1 MACLQS
7 LSGTGSLR
15 IGAAFIAKFLA
26 GTKVYVSN
34 PTWGASC
41 FFVPLCQACPCLIRS
56 DPLSS
61 VMRQETSLMRHGSC
75 TLNFDTGPQPRLDLW
90 RRLLRHSSAP
100 PTRWRTAELP

>member
-41 FFVPLCQACPCLIRS
+41 
-56 DPLSS
+56 
-61 VMRQETSLMRHGSC
+61 
-75 TLNFDTGPQPRLDLW
+75 
-90 RRLLRHSSAP
+90 LLRPSVRPVPA
-100 PTRWRTAELP
+100 